1 MGNAG
6 WFDGDE
12 NESLELVLSGRTSA
26 TVHDANFEA
35 NIQVHIQGY
44 SAYYMCVKTLIFAIK
59 SFYILNYFFLMQPP
73 PLASPL

>member
-26 TVHDANFEA
+26 TVHGVNLD
-35 NIQVHIQGY
+35 VHIRLYY
-44 SAYYMCVKTLIFAIK
+44 SKDIAHITSTCTVVYV
-59 SFYILNYFFLMQPP
+59 N
-73 PLASPL
+73 LAEVIE